1 MKAYFKI
8 LIIIVCQC
16 ALVSRVYSQT
26 KPPHCG
32 TDEAYRQRLIENP
45 GILENEKRINNIINE
60 LVNDTSNGNQKTTT
74 LIGVKKI
81 PVVFHLIGDD
91 VFSIINMGV
100 LLNQINVLN
109 NVYRRKLATTG
120 YGTGVDVEVEFCLA
134 KKDPEGNNS
143 NGYVFVN
150 GSYPD
155 FVAGSNSMKLLSN
168 WPSDKYLNVWIV
180 SNITNPVGT
189 IIGYS
194 TFPWEFSVSPEF
206 DGIVLHK
213 NYVYSF
219 SDPQVQGKNLAH
231 EVGHWL
237 GIKHPFTDDNSCG
250 DNDECLDTPDANGQ
264 YYTGYIG
271 PCLPLPPGDS
281 LFCPIASRQIE
292 NYMEYTSETCKN
304 KFTACQKTKM
314 RNYLEN
320 VRSSVYDPTNVSA
333 CDYIADN
340 SNTNDAGT
348 EFCKD
353 CCPRTEYLNISGGL
367 KGSTSGAAR
376 ELIASNIKA
385 GGSGYYMT
393 PATTGKVKLIADTR
407 VTSTGAAYYGSITL
421 IDGFY
426 YYADNDTE
434 IEFFLCDL
442 KSEMTHIDV
451 ISECKRCGKFTVEPN
466 PVDND
471 RNKRIA
477 NRDTIHGVYIK
488 PPTQNNQQQ
497 SVLLKDL
504 NINVFPNPS
513 SNGFFNVFDV
523 LNSNTFLNYKVINA
537 IGTVVLQG
545 EFTNTVQI
553 NLNNLAHGIYQIIIY
568 NAYNTVLKTLSYN

>member
-32 TDEAYRQRLIENP
+32 TDEAYRQRLIENSE
-45 GILENEKRINNIINE
+45 ILENEKRINNIINE
-60 LVNDTSNGNQKTTT
+60 LVNDTSNSNQKTTT

-91 VFSIINMGV
+91 VFSVINMGV
-100 LLNQINVLN
+100 LTNQINVLN

-143 NGYVFVN
+143 NGYVVVN

-155 FVAGSNSMKLLSN
+155 FAAGSNSMKLLSN

-180 SNITNPVGT
+180 SNITNAVGT

-194 TFPWEFSVSPEF
+194 TFPWEFSLNPEF
-206 DGIVLHK
+206 DGIVLHQ

-219 SDPQVQGKNLAH
+219 SDPKVQGKNLAH

-264 YYTGYIG
+264 YFTGYIG
-271 PCLPLPPGDS
+271 PCLPLPPGDP
-281 LFCPIASRQIE
+281 LFCPLASRQIE

-314 RNYLEN
+314 RNYLES

-333 CDYIADN
+333 CDHVAD
-340 SNTNDAGT
+340 TGGTDPYAGIT
-348 EFCKD
+348 YCKQ
-353 CCPRTEYLNISGGL
+353 CNPRLYTLNIGSGL
-367 KGSTSGAAR
+367 KGSTSGGAR
-376 ELIASNIKA
+376 ELIATEIIA
-385 GGSGYYMT
+385 GGSGYHMA
-393 PATTGKVKLIADTR
+393 PNPTGKVTLIADKNDDNP
-407 VTSTGAAYYGSITL
+407 SAPDPFGDITL
-421 IDGFY
+421 NDGFY
-426 YYADNDTE
+426 FYANDESE
-434 IEFFLCDL
+434 ITFYLCDL
-442 KSEMTHIDV
+442 NQAIIHGVSSSCTKWTVKPDV
-451 ISECKRCGKFTVEPN
+451 N
-466 PVDND
+466 DDD
-471 RNKRIA
+471 RNKRIIKS
-477 NRDTIHGVYIK
+477 DTSIHGVYII
-488 PPTQNNQQQ
+488 PPLNTDEKV
-497 SVLLKDL
+497 VLKSLK
-504 NINVFPNPS
+504 ITVFPNPS
-513 SNGFFNVFDV
+513 NTGIFNINDDYK
-523 LNSNTFLNYKVINA
+523 SNTKLQYRVYNA
-537 IGTVVLQG
+537 IGVIINEG
-545 EFTNTVQI
+545 KFINNS
-553 NLNNLAHGIYQIIIY
+553 NLNLSNNPQGIYHIIVYNEFNQIS
-568 NAYNTVLKTLSYN
+568 KTISYN